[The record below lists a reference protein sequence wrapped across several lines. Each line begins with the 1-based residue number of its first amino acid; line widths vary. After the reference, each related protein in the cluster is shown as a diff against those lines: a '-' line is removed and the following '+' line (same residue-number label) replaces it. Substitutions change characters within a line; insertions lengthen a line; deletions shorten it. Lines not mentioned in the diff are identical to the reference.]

1 MAKIFEKKK
10 QSKRISAQLL
20 TVILPMIIVAI
31 AIVTIFIAIRAKAV
45 IEEEATNGLAQE
57 AKANSNEISEL
68 ITGIKNYYNGLADGI
83 EKSSYASNDDI
94 LKALLPGMEEYP
106 GVVIDV
112 YIAFGKDSFIDGGLW
127 VPDADY
133 DPTTRDWYKNGSGAS
148 SIVIG
153 DPSVDMTTGSMV
165 VCGSRAVNM
174 PDGRNGVLSTDITLE
189 GISKT
194 ASAYKP
200 LRTGSTMMF
209 DGSLMI
215 ASPAEDQIGKDVSEY
230 PNDGFIQKIAGIVNA
245 GGTSEIQIIRGT
257 DGADYYV
264 SIDNVS
270 GTNWYLASFVKKS
283 DVLAP
288 LSKFILISSILAII
302 MIIAMAV
309 VMYLVISRMVTKPV
323 SDLTNNITR
332 IAQGDFT
339 VDIQRSNDQTNNEI
353 GFMNNNMHDYVLQ
366 MRNTLTE
373 LKDVTERLAG
383 EAENSK
389 SASSDLNVQADE
401 QSKSMQ
407 QIQGAMDDMAHAVT
421 ELANQ
426 ATTLAQ
432 EVSNLTDKSQQTRDT
447 MDSLVTKAKD
457 GQRDM
462 EAVQSG
468 MSGIAGSMQEM
479 NDVVEIVGES
489 AQKINSIV
497 DMINSISSQTN
508 LLSLNA
514 SIEAARAGEAG
525 KGFAVVAQEIGQLA
539 QNSAESTQQISSII
553 KEITVQ
559 IEELSN
565 KSHSNMNE
573 INANMDAVNTAGATF
588 EEIFRSLDE
597 TSDIVGEMISKVG
610 SVDEIATNMAAIS
623 EEQSASTQEVT
634 ATATNLTTSAELVAE
649 NSRGVD
655 SSASAVSDSSEKI
668 ESLISSFKV

>member
-1 MAKIFEKKK
+1 MSNNSEKKK

-20 TVILPMIIVAI
+20 IVILPMIAVAI
-31 AIVTIFIAIRAKAV
+31 AIVTVFIATRAKAV
-45 IEEEATNGLAQE
+45 IEDEATNGLAQE
-57 AKANSNEISEL
+57 AKANANEISEL
-68 ITGIKNYYNGLADGI
+68 ITGIKNYYNGLTDVI
-83 EKSSYASNDDI
+83 EKSNYTSDDEI
-94 LKALLPGMEEYP
+94 YNALVPGMEEYP
-106 GVVIDV
+106 DVVIDV
-112 YIAFGKDSFIDGGLW
+112 YIALGRETFVDGGDW

-133 DPTTRDWYKNGSGAS
+133 DATTREWYKNGSS
-148 SIVIG
+148 NTSIFIG
-153 DPSVDMTTGSMV
+153 PPSVDMTTGQMV
-165 VCGSRAVNM
+165 VCGSRAIKM
-174 PDGRNGVLSTDITLE
+174 SDGRSGVLSTDVSLD

-215 ASPAEDQIGKDVSEY
+215 ASPAEDQIGKDVSDY
-230 PNDGFIQKIAGIVNA
+230 PNDGFIQKIASIVNG
-245 GGTSEIQIIRGT
+245 GGTSEIQIIHGT

-264 SIDNVS
+264 SIDNVN

-288 LSKFILISSILAII
+288 LSSFILISAILAII
-302 MIIAMAV
+302 MIIVMAAI
-309 VMYLVISRMVTKPV
+309 MYVVISRMVTKPV
-323 SDLTNNITR
+323 SSLTNNITR

-339 VDIQRSNDQTNNEI
+339 VDIQKSNNQVDNEI
-353 GFMNNNMHDYVLQ
+353 GVMNNNMYDYVLQ

-373 LKDVTERLAG
+373 LKDVTNKLAD

-389 SASSDLNVQADE
+389 SASSDLNMQADE

-447 MDSLVTKAKD
+447 MDALVTKAKD

-462 EAVQSG
+462 EAVQNG

-479 NDVVEIVGES
+479 NDVVEVVGES
-489 AQKINSIV
+489 AQKINSII

-539 QNSAESTQQISSII
+539 QNSADSTQQISAII

-565 KSHSNMNE
+565 KSQSNMNE
-573 INANMDAVNTAGATF
+573 ISANMEAVNVAGATF

-597 TSDIVGEMISKVG
+597 TSDIVGEMISKVV
-610 SVDEIATNMAAIS
+610 SVPC
-623 EEQSASTQEVT
+623 VY
-634 ATATNLTTSAELVAE
+634 L
-649 NSRGVD
+649 
-655 SSASAVSDSSEKI
+655 
-668 ESLISSFKV
+668 

>member
-1 MAKIFEKKK
+1 MANNPEKNK
-10 QSKRISAQLL
+10 QSRKISAQLL
-20 TVILPMIIVAI
+20 MVILPMMAVAI
-31 AIVTIFIAIRAKAV
+31 AIVTIFIALRAKTV
-45 IEEEATNGLAQE
+45 IEDQATNGLQQE
-57 AKANSNEISEL
+57 AKANANEISEL
-68 ITGIKNYYNGLADGI
+68 INGIKNYYNGLADAV
-83 EKSSYASNDDI
+83 EASGYSTDEEI
-94 LKALLPGMEEYP
+94 LNAILPGMAEYP
-106 GVVIDV
+106 NEVIDV
-112 YIAFGKDSFIDGGLW
+112 YIAFGKDRFIDGGLW
-127 VPDADY
+127 VPGEDY
-133 DPTTRDWYKNGSGAS
+133 DPTTRAWYTNGLNTT
-148 SIVIG
+148 SIVLG
-153 DPSVDMTTGSMV
+153 DPSVDMTTGQMV
-165 VCGSRAVNM
+165 VCGSRKM
-174 PDGRNGVLSTDITLE
+174 TMKDGSTGVMSTDITLA
-189 GISKT
+189 GISAT

-200 LRTGSTMMF
+200 LKTGSTMMF
-209 DGSLMI
+209 DGSLMV
-215 ASPAEDQIGKDVSEY
+215 ASPAVEQIGQDVSAY
-230 PNDGFIQKIAGIVNA
+230 PNDGFIQKIASIIKA
-245 GGTSEIQIIRGT
+245 GGTSEIQIIHGT
-257 DGADYYV
+257 DNKDYYV
-264 SIDNVS
+264 SIDNVN
-270 GTNWYLASFVKKS
+270 GTNWYLASFVKVS

-288 LSKFILISSILAII
+288 LYSFILISTILAVI

-309 VMYLVISRMVTKPV
+309 VMYIIISKMITKPV
-323 SDLTNNITR
+323 STLTNNITR

-339 VDIQRSNDQTNNEI
+339 VEINRSNGEKDNEI
-353 GFMNNNMHDYVLQ
+353 GLMNNNMYDYVNQ

-373 LKDVTERLAG
+373 LKDVTEKLAG

-389 SASSDLNVQADE
+389 NASSDLNLQADE

-407 QIQGAMDDMAHAVT
+407 QIQGAMDDMAHAVA

-447 MDSLVTKAKD
+447 MDALVTKAKD

-462 EAVQSG
+462 EAVQTG
-468 MSGIAGSMQEM
+468 MSGIANSMQDM
-479 NDVVEIVGES
+479 NDVVAVVGES

-559 IEELSN
+559 IEELSH
-565 KSHSNMNE
+565 KSQSNMNE
-573 INANMDAVNTAGATF
+573 INNNMEAVNTAGATF

-610 SVDEIATNMAAIS
+610 NVDEIATSMAAIS

-655 SSASAVSDSSEKI
+655 SSASAVSSSSEKI
-668 ESLISSFKV
+668 EDLINIFKV